1 MCIRDR
7 CLTFNGLSKA
17 YRVAGFRSGWMALSG
32 PKHHASSFIEGL
44 NVLANMRLCAN
55 VPAQHAIATALGGRQ
70 SINDLV
76 LPGGRLLEQRDIAWS
91 MLNDIPGVSC
101 TKPAG
106 ALYLFPRL
114 DPEVFGIVDDQRFAL
129 DLLREQ
135 HILVVHG
142 TGFNW
147 PTPDHFR
154 IVTLPRAEVLTEA
167 IGRLREFLAG
177 YRHNGA
183 ALR

>member
-1 MCIRDR
+1 
-7 CLTFNGLSKA
+7 
-17 YRVAGFRSGWMALSG
+17 
-32 PKHHASSFIEGL
+32 
-44 NVLANMRLCAN
+44 
-55 VPAQHAIATALGGRQ
+55 
-70 SINDLV
+70 
-76 LPGGRLLEQRDIAWS
+76 
-91 MLNDIPGVSC
+91 MLNQIPGVSC
-101 TKPAG
+101 TKPEG

-114 DPEVFGIVDDQRFAL
+114 DPEIFGIVDDQRFAL

-154 IVTLPRAEVLTEA
+154 IVTLPRVEVLTEA
-167 IGRLREFLAG
+167 IGRLGEFLAG
-177 YRHNGA
+177 YRQNGA